1 VIIECN
7 NCKARYRYDES
18 RFEGKPSKKVRCTK
32 CQTVFEVFSA
42 DERQEA
48 PRPMQT
54 LKPDDTMTSRSASPA
69 SESLPGEGEKPTAE
83 MTRKNRLS
91 TAERRQVMTELKL
104 PEDSKLSLAVISGPQ
119 SGKIF
124 QIEKP
129 KMVIGRQDADITV
142 EDPEISRQHA
152 AIEVAGDRVT
162 LIDLGSTNG
171 VFMGDEQISEAP
183 LENQSE
189 FSVGSST
196 LMLIV
201 TRRGT

>member
-1 VIIECN
+1 
-7 NCKARYRYDES
+7 
-18 RFEGKPSKKVRCTK
+18 
-32 CQTVFEVFSA
+32 
-42 DERQEA
+42 
-48 PRPMQT
+48 MQT
-54 LKPDDTMTSRSASPA
+54 LRPDDTMTSRSASPA
-69 SESLPGEGEKPTAE
+69 SERLPGEEEKPTAE
-83 MTRKNRLS
+83 MTRKSRLS
-91 TAERRQVMTELKL
+91 TAERRQVVAELKL
-104 PEDSKLSLAVISGPQ
+104 PEDSKLSRAVISGPQ

-171 VFMGDEQISEAP
+171 VFMGDEQISEAS

>member
-1 VIIECN
+1 
-7 NCKARYRYDES
+7 
-18 RFEGKPSKKVRCTK
+18 
-32 CQTVFEVFSA
+32 
-42 DERQEA
+42 
-48 PRPMQT
+48 
-54 LKPDDTMTSRSASPA
+54 
-69 SESLPGEGEKPTAE
+69 
-83 MTRKNRLS
+83 
-91 TAERRQVMTELKL
+91 MTELKL

>member
-1 VIIECN
+1 
-7 NCKARYRYDES
+7 
-18 RFEGKPSKKVRCTK
+18 
-32 CQTVFEVFSA
+32 
-42 DERQEA
+42 
-48 PRPMQT
+48 MQT
-54 LKPDDTMTSRSASPA
+54 LKPDDTMTSRSAPPA
-69 SESLPGEGEKPTAE
+69 SESLPGEEGKPTAE